1 MNKNPFDSGLVE
13 YEIFQNHSNETD
25 NKHWKYGIAIWKESR
40 CPVRKIWMSLIC
52 KWEIKP

>member
-1 MNKNPFDSGLVE
+1 MNKNPFDSGIVE

-25 NKHWKYGIAIWKESR
+25 NKHWKYGIEIWKESR